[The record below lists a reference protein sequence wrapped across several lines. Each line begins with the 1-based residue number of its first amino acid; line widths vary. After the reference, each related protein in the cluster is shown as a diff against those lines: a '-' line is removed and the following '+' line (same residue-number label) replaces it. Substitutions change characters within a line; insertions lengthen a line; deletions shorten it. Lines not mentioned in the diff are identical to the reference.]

1 MNHNQQDY
9 KLDYDGQLNDELDKL
24 FKDYESMMK

>member
-9 KLDYDGQLNDELDKL
+9 KLDYDGPLNDELDKL
-24 FKDYESMMK
+24 FNDYESMMK